1 MVRLCLDVVEVSA
14 LGPRLRPVSERG
26 EYRIGTVSK
35 LTGVDPHTIRAWERR
50 YRAIVPRRTD
60 GGTRLYGDGDVHR
73 LRLLKA
79 VTDAGDAIGVVAN
92 LSDGDL
98 RTRLSALAGAGD
110 ATRSPTSSSNGHV
123 RVLVLGRG
131 IAERLR
137 ERTEFEIVR
146 EAESIE
152 GLLDAKGAQALVLHL
167 TALGPAPSIALERL
181 QGATGVHTAVVLY
194 EFATRRTL
202 AELARRGAALLRGPL
217 APAELESS
225 IADLLTLARVPRPAT
240 PTTAHDDDPPER
252 LFDDAQL
259 VRLRDIASSVQ
270 CECPNHLATLVES
283 LVAFEAYSRRCE
295 SVDPEDA
302 ELHGRLMR
310 GTGRARAV
318 MEALLVDLMEY
329 DDLTF

>member
-1 MVRLCLDVVEVSA
+1 M
-14 LGPRLRPVSERG
+14 SERG

-98 RTRLSALAGAGD
+98 RARLAALAGAGD
-110 ATRSPTSSSNGHV
+110 ATRGPSASSGRV
-123 RVLVLGRG
+123 RVLVIGRG

-137 ERTEFEIVR
+137 ERTELEIAR
-146 EAESIE
+146 EAETIE

-225 IADLLTLARVPRPAT
+225 IADLLALARVPRPAT
-240 PTTAHDDDPPER
+240 PAAAQDDDPPER

-295 SVDPEDA
+295 SVDAEDA
-302 ELHGRLMR
+302 DLHGRLAR

>member
-1 MVRLCLDVVEVSA
+1 
-14 LGPRLRPVSERG
+14 
-26 EYRIGTVSK
+26 
-35 LTGVDPHTIRAWERR
+35 
-50 YRAIVPRRTD
+50 
-60 GGTRLYGDGDVHR
+60 
-73 LRLLKA
+73 
-79 VTDAGDAIGVVAN
+79 
-92 LSDGDL
+92 
-98 RTRLSALAGAGD
+98 
-110 ATRSPTSSSNGHV
+110 
-123 RVLVLGRG
+123 LVIGRG

-137 ERTEFEIVR
+137 ERTELEIAR
-146 EAESIE
+146 EAETIE

-225 IADLLTLARVPRPAT
+225 IADLLALARVPRPAT
-240 PTTAHDDDPPER
+240 PAAAQDDDPPER

-295 SVDPEDA
+295 SVDAEDA
-302 ELHGRLMR
+302 DLHGRLAR

>member
-1 MVRLCLDVVEVSA
+1 M
-14 LGPRLRPVSERG
+14 SEHG

-98 RTRLSALAGAGD
+98 RARLAALAGAGD
-110 ATRSPTSSSNGHV
+110 ATRGPSASSGRV

-137 ERTEFEIVR
+137 ERTELEIAR
-146 EAESIE
+146 EAETIE

-225 IADLLTLARVPRPAT
+225 IADLLALARVPRPAT
-240 PTTAHDDDPPER
+240 PAAAQDDDPPER

-295 SVDPEDA
+295 SVDAEDA
-302 ELHGRLMR
+302 DLHGRLAR

>member
-1 MVRLCLDVVEVSA
+1 M
-14 LGPRLRPVSERG
+14 SERG

-60 GGTRLYGDGDVHR
+60 GGTRLYADQDVHR

-98 RTRLSALAGAGD
+98 RVRLSALAGAGEIERGTT
-110 ATRSPTSSSNGHV
+110 ATGGRV

-131 IAERLR
+131 IADRLR
-137 ERTEFEIVR
+137 ERTELEVVR
-146 EAESIE
+146 ESDTIE
-152 GLLDAKGAQALVLHL
+152 GLLDAKGGQALVVHV
-167 TALGPAPSIALERL
+167 TALGPAPAIALERL
-181 QGATGVHTAVVLY
+181 QGATGVHTAIVLY

-202 AELARRGAALLRGPL
+202 AELARRGAALVRGPL

-225 IADLLTLARVPRPAT
+225 IADLLTLARVPRPAM
-240 PTTAHDDDPPER
+240 PTAVQDDEPPER

-259 VRLRDIASSVQ
+259 VRMRDIASSVQ

-283 LVAFEAYSRRCE
+283 LVAFESYSRRCE
-295 SVDPEDA
+295 NVDAEDA
-302 ELHGRLMR
+302 ELHGRLAR

>member
-1 MVRLCLDVVEVSA
+1 MEVFA
-14 LGPRLRPVSERG
+14 LGPRLGAVSERG

-110 ATRSPTSSSNGHV
+110 ATRSASSSGGHV

-137 ERTEFEIVR
+137 ERTELEIVR
-146 EAESIE
+146 EAESID

-225 IADLLTLARVPRPAT
+225 IADLLTLARVPRPTT
-240 PTTAHDDDPPER
+240 PTTTQDDDPPER

-302 ELHGRLMR
+302 ELHGRLVR